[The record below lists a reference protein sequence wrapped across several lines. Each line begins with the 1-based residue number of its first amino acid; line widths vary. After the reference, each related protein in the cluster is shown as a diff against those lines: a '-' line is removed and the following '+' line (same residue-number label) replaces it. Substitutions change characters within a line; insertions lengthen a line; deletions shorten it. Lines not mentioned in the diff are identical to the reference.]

1 MRCVGNNLIKQP
13 SSRQHKGGG
22 WSPWEGSGGGVGEAA
37 GEAGRDGWGCEAQPL
52 GPEQPE
58 S

>member
-1 MRCVGNNLIKQP
+1 MGNNLIKQP

-22 WSPWEGSGGGVGEAA
+22 WSPWEGSGGGGVGEAA